1 MKDSIKIGRYK
12 RVTEQLEK
20 LVNAT
25 TSPVSRMATIA
36 ALLHF
41 KMKDFF
47 WTGFYF
53 LYDGELVVGPYQGPV
68 ACLKLKKNTGVCW
81 AGINSK
87 QPVVVP
93 DVEEFPGHI
102 ACSPLSKS
110 EIVVPVFNCKGEVL
124 AVLDIDSRNLNNF
137 DDTDRIYL
145 EQVVELIYK

>member
-25 TSPVSRMATIA
+25 INPVSRMATIA

-41 KMKDFF
+41 KMKYFF
-47 WTGFYF
+47 WTGFYI
-53 LYDGELVVGPYQGPV
+53 LNDGELVVGPYQGPV

-87 QPVVVP
+87 QPVLVP
-93 DVEEFPGHI
+93 DVEEFSGHI

-124 AVLDIDSRNLNNF
+124 AVLDIDSRNFNNF